1 MAASSRSWPPSPR
14 GTPTNSHPL
23 AWLLRLQ
30 PVLPKNNMRRWVR
43 VINIKWGTISYFLQT
58 WHLCHWEAI
67 VLDWWNYEI
76 ISQRSVSRQSTK
88 SFYIIF
94 SYSHFIFQKS
104 SPSSWH
110 PSSAQHPALKTCSC
124 KCILYLIWELIN
136 IKLLISVQYL
146 QYFVSFLIL
155 TSMHVLNWLSN
166 IYPFQRPG
174 CGNDVSYTV
183 SIIRFKLFSSQSDVE
198 IKYVVVLY
206 GCQDS

>member
-124 KCILYLIWELIN
+124 KCILYLICELIN
-136 IKLLISVQYL
+136 IKLLIPVQYL
-146 QYFVSFLIL
+146 Q
-155 TSMHVLNWLSN
+155 
-166 IYPFQRPG
+166 
-174 CGNDVSYTV
+174 
-183 SIIRFKLFSSQSDVE
+183 
-198 IKYVVVLY
+198 
-206 GCQDS
+206 